1 MKKLAAN
8 YVISD
13 SGELLKNGIVVAEED
28 GTTVEFIDTEGDLDE
43 IALLSFHN
51 GILISGFA
59 FVRKNDENPVSKSE
73 HFLSSII
80 NQFVEEL
87 TQISIQNLIE
97 IGKQVQVQ
105 FPEMKIPE
113 ILNELN
119 LCLLQSGLFQKAKIT
134 GIFLLIGADLLE
146 LHFTAKSR
154 LKRIL

>member
-8 YVISD
+8 YLVSD
-13 SGELLKNGIVVAEED
+13 AGKFLKNGILVAEED
-28 GTTVEFIDTEGDLDE
+28 GTAVEFIDTEGNLDE

-59 FVRKNDENPVSKSE
+59 FIRIKAESPVSKSV
-73 HFLSSII
+73 HFLTSII
-80 NQFVEEL
+80 NESVAEL
-87 TQISIQNLIE
+87 TQISIQDLIE
-97 IGKQVQVQ
+97 ISKKVQVQ

-119 LCLLQSGLFQKAKIT
+119 LYFMESGLFRKAKIP

-154 LKRIL
+154 LKKIL

>member
-8 YVISD
+8 YLVSD
-13 SGELLKNGIVVAEED
+13 AGKFLKNGILVAEED
-28 GTTVEFIDTEGDLDE
+28 GTAVEFIDTEGNLDE

-51 GILISGFA
+51 GILISGYA
-59 FVRKNDENPVSKSE
+59 FTRIKAESSVSQSV
-73 HFLSSII
+73 HFLSFIVNPAIAEFNSVSIH
-80 NQFVEEL
+80 
-87 TQISIQNLIE
+87 NLIE

-119 LCLLQSGLFQKAKIT
+119 LCLLESGLFQKAKIP
-134 GIFLLIGADLLE
+134 GIFLLIGTDLLE